1 MPNNGIGFSANN
13 AATGQPIVFVNEAA
27 TLTCTL
33 TNQTGAPIT
42 FSATGS
48 VSEMDIYMPL
58 FYTSGELGVMS
69 ISLAGWDFAANGNA
83 GMLTLRYN
91 GQSSSTWADG
101 ANLTFDITN
110 ATSTASPASDSVQ
123 VNFVNFGGSVPTQ
136 VTSPLALN
144 NPPTPGNADLGKA
157 LQVTLDN
164 QGLVIVSAEGD
175 PLQNTLILNFK
186 NVSGADLYTGE
197 QMWTGTPTVTVT
209 FVYGSTSG
217 SLAPDDDKAHP
228 VTGSA
233 WEIVG
238 SVAYAQGNEWTVTN
252 PQSGSVMPHPQWTL
266 APANTN
272 QGIIGTGDAANI
284 AFSFGDIV
292 SFTPPGHT
300 QMMVQFSGFWKDE
313 TTKYD
318 DAVFVLDIVKQDPP
332 ANRGILNFFSQTAF
346 YAITEPTQ
354 PVPVALRWSLF
365 EVASV
370 SVLASYPG
378 VGMVT
383 QSYPNAGPIV
393 SGAATITLP
402 GAVQDTAVTFVLQA
416 YDGNGGYLGSMQF
429 TVFIQANMF
438 VDTRDG
444 QVYPVLQAG
453 NRVWVAA
460 NLNYTAPNNG
470 SAYYANNS
478 GYATPYGQLYTQPAA
493 QYQVPVGWRLPS
505 VADWNALIA
514 VYGDASQAYAALIAG
529 GGSGFN
535 AQLGGEIT
543 GGSSTQMT
551 QYGFYWTSTPQGS
564 QAVYAGFSSR
574 SLTVS
579 TVGALATSSM
589 LSVRYVRDVA

>member
-1 MPNNGIGFSANN
+1 MPNNGIAFTANN
-13 AATGQPIVFVNEAA
+13 HATGQPVVFVSTPAA
-27 TLTCTL
+27 IDCTL

-42 FSATGS
+42 FSASGT
-48 VSEMDIYMPL
+48 VSEMDIYMPM
-58 FYTSGELGVMS
+58 FYSAPELGQMT
-69 ISLAGWDFAANGNA
+69 ISLTGWDFAYNSGA
-83 GMLTLRYN
+83 GTLTLRYN
-91 GQSSSTWADG
+91 GGSSGTWADG
-101 ANLTFDITN
+101 APISFQIQN

-123 VNFVNFGGSVPTQ
+123 VNFVNLGGSVPGQ
-136 VTSPLALN
+136 VTSPLALS
-144 NPPTPGNADLGKA
+144 NPPTPGNADLTRA

-175 PLQNTLILNFK
+175 PLQNVLMLNFK
-186 NVSGADLYTGE
+186 NISGDDLYTGE
-197 QMWTGTPTVTVT
+197 AIWTGTPTVTVT

-217 SLAPDDDKAHP
+217 SLAPDDDKQHP

-233 WEIVG
+233 WEITG
-238 SVAYAQGNEWTVTN
+238 AVAYAQGNQWTVTN
-252 PQSGSVMPHPQWTL
+252 PQSGSVLPHPQWTL

-272 QGIIGTGDAANI
+272 QAIIGTGDSANI
-284 AFSFGDIV
+284 AFSFSDIV

-300 QMMVQFSGFWKDE
+300 QMLVQFTGFWKDE

-318 DAVFVLDIVKQDPP
+318 DAVFVVDIVKQDPP

-346 YAITEPTQ
+346 YTITEPTQ
-354 PVPVALRWSLF
+354 PVEVALRWSLF

-383 QSYPNAGPIV
+383 QSYPNQGPIV
-393 SGAATITLP
+393 SDAATITLP

-429 TVFIQANMF
+429 TVFIRANMF

-453 NRVWVAA
+453 SLVWMAA
-460 NLNYTAPNNG
+460 NLNYTAPSSG

-478 GYATPYGQLYTQPAA
+478 GYATPYGQLYTLAAA
-493 QYQVPVGWRLPS
+493 QYQIPVGWRVPS

-514 VYGDASQAYAALIAG
+514 LYGDAGQAYAALVAG
-529 GGSGFN
+529 GSSGFN
-535 AQLGGEIT
+535 AQLGGEIAS
-543 GGSSTQMT
+543 GSSTQMT
-551 QYGFYWTSTPQGS
+551 TYGFYWTSSAQGS
-564 QAVYAGFSSR
+564 QTVYAGFSSR

-579 TVGALATSSM
+579 TVGASPPSAM